1 MRPKKL
7 DIFIIKSFLLLLA
20 GTFFICLFILLM
32 NILWRYIDVM
42 VGKGLSFGILAKFFF
57 NSALTLVPMA
67 LPLAVLLAA
76 LITFGNFG
84 ERYELLSM
92 KTAGIS
98 LLRVMRPVTILC
110 SFLALVSFFFQDVI
124 VPNATKQL
132 NLLAYSMYQKSP
144 ELDIPEGSFYDAI
157 TGYNLYVRH
166 KDTTTGWLYDVT
178 IYDVSGG
185 FDDILV
191 IAADSGRMETTADKL
206 HLYLHLYSGEQFQ
219 NMEAQDRSGNSNP
232 YRRETFREKHIL
244 IDFDSDFNMID
255 ENLLNSMA
263 GSKNMV
269 ALRHDI
275 DSITVMQDSISRV
288 NLAEYRGSALSNGFV
303 LSSSDSVLA
312 VEVAETAVDIDSI
325 YRLASTSSQLSY
337 LNSVE
342 RRVQTQI
349 SDLSFKGI
357 SMSQGDKNIRL
368 HWIEW
373 MKKFSFCLSVLI
385 FFFIGAPLG
394 AIIRK
399 GGLGIPVVV
408 SVCTFILYYITSTSG
423 EKMFRE
429 GSWSIMGCWLSTF
442 VLLPLSVFF
451 TVSANKDSTV
461 FEWDVYKEFFRHWF
475 GGRVKRNIV
484 YKDVVIE
491 DPDMEYCTGLNA
503 SINSRSSRIVADR
516 PVWKLPDYIGLFFRE
531 SESDEVNR
539 LSEDVERLVE
549 VLANSHDRVMLDLL
563 NGFPVMPVYG
573 IGQPFGNRT
582 ANAVIGVIFP
592 VGLVFW
598 LRAWLFSIKIT
609 RQVSDVARISG
620 QMKCYIETGQL
631 E

>member
-206 HLYLHLYSGEQFQ
+206 HLYLHL
-219 NMEAQDRSGNSNP
+219 
-232 YRRETFREKHIL
+232 
-244 IDFDSDFNMID
+244 
-255 ENLLNSMA
+255 
-263 GSKNMV
+263 
-269 ALRHDI
+269 
-275 DSITVMQDSISRV
+275 
-288 NLAEYRGSALSNGFV
+288 
-303 LSSSDSVLA
+303 
-312 VEVAETAVDIDSI
+312 
-325 YRLASTSSQLSY
+325 
-337 LNSVE
+337 
-342 RRVQTQI
+342 
-349 SDLSFKGI
+349 
-357 SMSQGDKNIRL
+357 
-368 HWIEW
+368 
-373 MKKFSFCLSVLI
+373 
-385 FFFIGAPLG
+385 
-394 AIIRK
+394 
-399 GGLGIPVVV
+399 
-408 SVCTFILYYITSTSG
+408 
-423 EKMFRE
+423 
-429 GSWSIMGCWLSTF
+429 
-442 VLLPLSVFF
+442 
-451 TVSANKDSTV
+451 
-461 FEWDVYKEFFRHWF
+461 
-475 GGRVKRNIV
+475 
-484 YKDVVIE
+484 
-491 DPDMEYCTGLNA
+491 
-503 SINSRSSRIVADR
+503 
-516 PVWKLPDYIGLFFRE
+516 
-531 SESDEVNR
+531 
-539 LSEDVERLVE
+539 
-549 VLANSHDRVMLDLL
+549 
-563 NGFPVMPVYG
+563 
-573 IGQPFGNRT
+573 
-582 ANAVIGVIFP
+582 
-592 VGLVFW
+592 
-598 LRAWLFSIKIT
+598 
-609 RQVSDVARISG
+609 
-620 QMKCYIETGQL
+620 
-631 E
+631 